1 MSGACVASHNA
12 EKENSATV
20 SGRQPTSRP
29 DRVRPVSL
37 SACAIR
43 YTYTQPFPTKPQA
56 LCCALPQVSKNRPA
70 YNVNGSRCAC
80 EGGKKKEK
88 KAKFCLLFVCVCVP
102 GLMCCVCCLR
112 QIAIYISCQ
121 RRSNGHQSWPLGI
134 ITRQSTLSCR
144 PLTTFVRFFLS
155 PTGKNQKYK
164 KLTVCVCAWL
174 GRDIA
179 QVDIYQTT
187 QLLYFYI
194 FI

>member
-70 YNVNGSRCAC
+70 YNVNGGVPVRVRRG
-80 EGGKKKEK
+80 EKGKKKRPSSVYCLCVCAGTDVLRLLSAVDRNIYQLPTPVQRSSVLAPWHYNTPVDSVLSSAHDVRSIFSLPHREK
-88 KAKFCLLFVCVCVP
+88 PEIQKINCVCVCLAGP
-102 GLMCCVCCLR
+102 
-112 QIAIYISCQ
+112 
-121 RRSNGHQSWPLGI
+121 
-134 ITRQSTLSCR
+134 
-144 PLTTFVRFFLS
+144 
-155 PTGKNQKYK
+155 
-164 KLTVCVCAWL
+164 
-174 GRDIA
+174 
-179 QVDIYQTT
+179 
-187 QLLYFYI
+187 
-194 FI
+194 